1 MSDVAPAPPGS
12 YPGPASV
19 PEGLEWNADVLLGP
33 AFEESPVGDA
43 TLVRSVDRPQEP
55 RAVVL
60 HVHGYNDYFFQDH
73 LARAVSGAGYAF
85 YAVDLRHAGRSL
97 RPGDVP
103 HFTTDLREL
112 GADLDAAAAAVRA
125 LEPGLPLVVHAHSTG
140 GLTASMW
147 AHGRRDEPERA
158 PDLLVL
164 DSPFLN
170 LHAAGLQRFVNAG
183 VVEVLGRT
191 RPMAV
196 LSTSPS
202 MYATY
207 QLKAN
212 GGRWEFDTTLKRP
225 EGVPARAGWLRAVVR
240 AQVRLAKGLEIACP
254 VLVATSAESGP
265 DSPDNP
271 RLDAQDTIL
280 DVELIRARA
289 TRLGERVDHLVVD
302 GGVHDLTLS
311 ADGPRQA
318 YLDGMLGWIGTHLP
332 ATDAA

>member
-1 MSDVAPAPPGS
+1 MPHQPDAADAVAPAA
-12 YPGPASV
+12 PATD
-19 PEGLEWNADVLLGP
+19 LEWVPDVLVGP
-33 AFEESPVGDA
+33 AFETATVGEA
-43 TLVRSVDRPQEP
+43 TLVRAVDRPARP

-73 LARAVSGAGYAF
+73 LAGAVVAAGHVF
-85 YAVDLRHAGRSL
+85 YAVDLRRAGRSL

-112 GADLDAAAAAVRA
+112 GEDLDAAAGVLRAV
-125 LEPGLPLVVHAHSTG
+125 EPGLPLVVHAHSTG
-140 GLTASMW
+140 GLTSSTW
-147 AHGRRDEPERA
+147 AHARRADTGLG

-164 DSPFLN
+164 NSPFLN
-170 LHAAGLQRFVNAG
+170 LHAAGLIRVVNAG
-183 VVEVLGRT
+183 VLEVLGRT

-207 QLKAN
+207 QLRAN
-212 GGRWEFDTTLKRP
+212 GGRWDFDTSLKRP

-240 AQVRLAKGLEIACP
+240 AQVRLARGLEVPCP
-254 VLVATSAESGP
+254 VLVATSASSGP

-271 RLDAQDTIL
+271 RLDEQDTIL
-280 DVELIRARA
+280 DVDLIDARA
-289 TRLGERVDHLVVD
+289 HRLGEHVDRLVVE

-318 YLDGMLGWIGTHLP
+318 YLDGMLDWVAANLP
-332 ATDAA
+332 APPAP